1 MLCSIVQ
8 LGPTLCNSGD
18 CSPSGSSIH
27 GILQAR
33 ILEWVVM
40 PPPGDLPDP
49 GMEPTSLTSH
59 ALSTGFFTTFGIWEA
74 LLSKFRAC
82 LTGFVSMCSPL
93 SALCWQGIWRL
104 HFTRE
109 IHLTLRNSLHWQS
122 IPWVSFL
129 LTSVICT
136 CCFLNR
142 ESHHQSFPLSPL
154 PPGMAGNIHLSP
166 PEFYYP
172 LTVTNISNSVFIC
185 E

>member
-1 MLCSIVQ
+1 MMEFETD
-8 LGPTLCNSGD
+8 LGRVNLIPLFTQNVIAAAAKSLQSCPTLCDPRDG
-18 CSPSGSSIH
+18 SPPGSSVH
-27 GILQAR
+27 GISHSSGLPR
-33 ILEWVVM
+33 SS
-40 PPPGDLPDP
+40 PGDLPDP

-122 IPWVSFL
+122 IP
-129 LTSVICT
+129 
-136 CCFLNR
+136 
-142 ESHHQSFPLSPL
+142 
-154 PPGMAGNIHLSP
+154 
-166 PEFYYP
+166 
-172 LTVTNISNSVFIC
+172 
-185 E
+185 